1 MKDSGIKWIGK
12 IPDGWST
19 IRIKFTSW
27 LKGRIGWDGLKSSEF
42 VEKGPYLIT
51 GTDFENGGINW
62 NTCVHISEARYQ
74 EDELLH
80 IKENDLLITKD
91 GTIGK
96 LAIVKNCPEK
106 VSLNSG
112 VMIIRG
118 NSQYKYSDKY
128 LYYVLQSDEFFI
140 WFELSQNGNSTIR
153 HLYQGQFYNFEFSYP
168 TIDEQ
173 QAIAAFLDKK
183 CFVIDNLISNET
195 KQIEKLKEYRQ
206 AIITKAVTKG
216 LDPNAPMKDSGVE
229 WIGKIKQDYRCE
241 KLKFLLSSP
250 MLYGANESG
259 GKQEKGCTRFI
270 RITDIDSNGNLKD
283 TNDNQ
288 YLSASKSTGY
298 ILKNKDILFARSGG
312 TVGKSFLYKDQGFP
326 CSFAGYLIKA
336 ECNETLLLPEFLYY
350 YTKSSLYEIWKNM
363 IFVQSTIQNI
373 GAQRY
378 GNLDIVIPSIA
389 EQKQI
394 VQYIDKKCMLINKLI
409 DIKDRTRKQLLDFKQ
424 SLIYEYVTG
433 KKRVSL

>member
-1 MKDSGIKWIGK
+1 MRTMNK
-12 IPDGWST
+12 
-19 IRIKFTSW
+19 IKFLRS
-27 LKGRIGWDGLKSSEF
+27 KLKSF
-42 VEKGPYLIT
+42 
-51 GTDFENGGINW
+51 
-62 NTCVHISEARYQ
+62 
-74 EDELLH
+74 
-80 IKENDLLITKD
+80 
-91 GTIGK
+91 
-96 LAIVKNCPEK
+96 
-106 VSLNSG
+106 
-112 VMIIRG
+112 
-118 NSQYKYSDKY
+118 SDIY
-128 LYYVLQSDEFFI
+128 
-140 WFELSQNGNSTIR
+140 NGNSIPDDKKDSFVNKKIPYIATKNIDADTHQIDYENGLSVNEDDGFR
-153 HLYQGQFYNFEFSYP
+153 IAKTKSSLLCIEGGSAGKKLGYLNQEVAFVNKLCCFTPKNIDSKFLFYSLQSSDFLSEFSLHLTGMIGGVKIGEIKNLYISYP
-168 TIDEQ
+168 DDLGEQ
-173 QAIAAFLDKK
+173 HKIACFLDRKIGQ
-183 CFVIDNLISNET
+183 IDNLISNQE

-216 LDPNAPMKDSGVE
+216 LDPSVQMKDSGIE
-229 WIGKIKQDYRCE
+229 WIGKIKQDYHCE

-270 RITDIDSNGNLKD
+270 RITDIDSDGNLKD

-288 YLSASKSTGY
+288 YLSASKSMGY

-312 TVGKSFLYKDQGFP
+312 TVGKSFLYKNPGFP

-336 ECNETLLLPEFLYY
+336 ECEETLLLPEFLYY

-389 EQKQI
+389 EQKQM

-409 DIKDRTRKQLLDFKQ
+409 DIKSRTRKQLLDFKQ